1 MIKFRLY
8 FDKDAE
14 IDWLNEMS
22 EKGWAMKSFFMG
34 FFSFEECEKGQ
45 YLYQMDFN
53 SKCGTSRE
61 YREFMREAGIEI
73 VQSWFFWTILRQPAS
88 KGEFQLY
95 TDLESSIAHYSK
107 IRMLF
112 KIAAIVEVIC
122 MCIVLMMTGM
132 ENQLYMGIPVAL
144 LLAVI
149 FVVFLRMAIHT
160 TDIIDK
166 LKEKQT
172 GIPVKRRRNISPLL
186 AAGMLVNAVA
196 LLWNNEAP
204 GVVSRVLQIVALV
217 LMLAGIWD
225 TARKREK

>member
-14 IDWLNEMS
+14 TEWLNKMS
-22 EKGWAMKSFFMG
+22 EKGWAMESFFMG

-45 YLYQMDFN
+45 YLYQVDFN
-53 SKCGTSRE
+53 SKCSVSRE

-73 VQSWFFWTILRQPAS
+73 VQRWGFWTVLRRPAS
-88 KGEFQLY
+88 EGEFQLY
-95 TDLESSIAHYSK
+95 TDLESNIAHYSK

-112 KIAAIVEVIC
+112 KIAAIIEVIF
-122 MCIVLMMTGM
+122 MFIELMVTGM
-132 ENQLYMGIPVAL
+132 EDRLYMGIPFVLLFAAL
-144 LLAVI
+144 
-149 FVVFLRMAIHT
+149 FMVFLRMAIRT

-172 GIPVKRRRNISPLL
+172 GIPVKRRRNISFLL
-186 AAGMLVNAVA
+186 AAGMLVNGIA